1 MLKIRL
7 FFSSTI
13 ILLFIGSDC
22 YAFSAVDKI
31 YHPYVETNTWELE
44 TRAISELDN
53 ELAASLSVYRLGIG
67 KDITENLFVEFY
79 AIGNKDNSHTI
90 DIKAYEIEV
99 LYQYTEQGEYWADV
113 GFLFEIE
120 QKKQDNE
127 WEGNF
132 AVLIEKEFGKWSATL
147 NLHQQFVFINDQKHE
162 WEFKQALQYR
172 YRYSPAIEPGF
183 ELYIDQ
189 NDVYLGAVL
198 LGGNKLWHT
207 SINWEVGLL
216 QALSNTDQNLILR
229 MSLET
234 EF

>member
-7 FFSSTI
+7 IISTSI
-13 ILLFIGSDC
+13 ILLFA
-22 YAFSAVDKI
+22 AFQCIAYSAVDKI
-31 YHPYVETNTWELE
+31 YHPYVETNTWEVE

-53 ELAASLSVYRLGIG
+53 ELAANLSVYRLGIG
-67 KDITENLFVEFY
+67 KDITDNLFVEFY

-99 LYQYTEQGEYWADV
+99 LYQHTEQGEHWADV

-120 QKKQDNE
+120 QKKENSE

-147 NLHQQFVFINDQKHE
+147 NLHQQYVFINDQKHK
-162 WEFKQALQYR
+162 WEFKQAFQYR
-172 YRYSPAIEPGF
+172 YRYTPTLEPGI
-183 ELYIDQ
+183 EVYIDQ
-189 NDVYLGAVL
+189 NDVFVGVIL
-198 LGGNKLWHT
+198 LGGNKLGH
-207 SINWEVGLL
+207 SKINWEIGLQ
-216 QALSNTDQNLILR
+216 QAISNTEEKTILR
-229 MSLET
+229 MLLEW